1 MKTKNNIQ
9 KTGFG
14 QVKKLVNCGFAIL
27 FCSVFIN
34 LTVSASDFNRQFLQ
48 NSNCNKMVDCPS
60 DVSMMDAILI
70 ESGVKSLVYN
80 AQDFVEAEVVAETE
94 IYMNSNCDDVE
105 AELSFQIEGYN
116 ANEFVDAEMAAET
129 EQFVN
134 SYRDSSEAELSL
146 ESDLTFQVEVYN
158 AQNFADAEMSGE
170 IESWKMMQDFQ
181 KSTDML
187 SVANTVGKIEKFA
200 QK

>member
-14 QVKKLVNCGFAIL
+14 QVKKIVNFGFAFL

-48 NSNCNKMVDCPS
+48 NSNCNKMVD
-60 DVSMMDAILI
+60 VSMMDAILI
-70 ESGVKSLVYN
+70 ESGVKSLIYN

-94 IYMNSNCDDVE
+94 IYMNSNCDDIE
-105 AELSFQIEGYN
+105 AELSLQIEWYN